1 MIYITRVERFSAS
14 HKLVNPN
21 ISEEKNKE
29 IFDKC
34 HEMHG
39 HNYKLEVTV
48 VGEPVSESGYVMD
61 FKELKDIIKNEIIE
75 KVDHQHLNEVEMFKG
90 LILTAEIMVKVFW
103 NILENKLKRENSRLY
118 SLRLYETDNNYVE
131 YKSNA
136 SEK

>member
-14 HKLVNPN
+14 HQLVNPN

-48 VGEPVSESGYVMD
+48 AGKPDSESGYVMD

-75 KVDHQHLNEVEMFKG
+75 KVDHQHLNDVEIFKD
-90 LILTAEIMVKVFW
+90 LILTAEFMVKKFW
-103 NILENKLKRENSRLY
+103 EILESKINRDTVKLY
-118 SLRLYETDNNYVE
+118 SVKLYETENNFVL
-131 YKSNA
+131 YKGD
-136 SEK
+136 